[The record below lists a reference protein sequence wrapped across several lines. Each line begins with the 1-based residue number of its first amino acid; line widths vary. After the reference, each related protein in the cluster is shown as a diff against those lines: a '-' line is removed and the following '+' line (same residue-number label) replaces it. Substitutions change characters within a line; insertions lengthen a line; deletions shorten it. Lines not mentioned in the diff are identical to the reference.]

1 MRKIKDLVH
10 KMTWIRGINFA
21 KCTFYFVSWHHM
33 NNHTILANIISCPNL
48 GINSQPWHILR
59 WMEFYQIFWQHYVIQ
74 TLFWIWFLSINYP
87 AHLLCKLTNFIMW
100 HIWKIQMLHHVF
112 WHEQRKCNFK
122 FNIWSS
128 HNYGKLLKNKSIQ

>member
-1 MRKIKDLVH
+1 MRKIKHLVH
-10 KMTWIRGINFA
+10 KMTWIRGTYCA
-21 KCTFYFVSWHHM
+21 KFTFYLVSWHHM
-33 NNHTILANIISCPNL
+33 NDHTILANIILCPIL
-48 GINSQPWHILR
+48 GINYQLWHISG
-59 WMEFYQIFWQHYVIQ
+59 WMEFEYYVKMIYS
-74 TLFWIWFLSINYP
+74 IWFTSINYP
-87 AHLLCKLTNFIMW
+87 THLLCKLTNFIMW